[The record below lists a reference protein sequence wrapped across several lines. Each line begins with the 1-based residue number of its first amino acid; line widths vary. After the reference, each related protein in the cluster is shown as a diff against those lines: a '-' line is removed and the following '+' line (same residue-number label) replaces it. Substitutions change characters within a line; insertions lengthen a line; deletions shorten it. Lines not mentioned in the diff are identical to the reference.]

1 MSLVTQTALTA
12 LLEDVSVPGA
22 SMVIVSTRLIIR
34 VGVGI
39 LVSVIDDVSVS

>member
-22 SMVIVSTRLIIR
+22 SIVIVSTRLTVR
-34 VGVGI
+34 VGVEI
-39 LVSVIDDVSVS
+39 LVSVIVDVSVS

>member
-12 LLEDVSVPGA
+12 LLEDVLVPGA
-22 SMVIVSTRLIIR
+22 SIVIVSTRLTVR

-39 LVSVIDDVSVS
+39 LVSVIVDVSVS